1 MCRVTQLTGG
11 EIASYT
17 QLLTESREEA
27 MERMVT
33 TAEEKGAN
41 AIIGIKVGAVELVR
55 LPFS

>member
-1 MCRVTQLTGG
+1 
-11 EIASYT
+11 
-17 QLLTESREEA
+17 